1 MTRIN
6 SYHTSL
12 CVLCALLFLMAAPA
26 LAQQNNTN
34 RASAPRSANLDPGA
48 PMTTGGPMW
57 GNVDGST
64 KTIRSQQSLH
74 AGYMV
79 PDGRGGFI
87 WAGAYSEMKAP
98 LPVHEA
104 AQELKLKVREL
115 ADQLLSNT
123 ANGSIAGIIA
133 LPASFVSQ
141 DNFRQSSAF
150 GRYIAE
156 QMFYEFNQR
165 GVPVREYRIGPE
177 LVSVPGQGDFML
189 TRQAGNIVM
198 NSNRAAVI
206 VGTYY
211 SDDDNVFV
219 NARLINGVNGM
230 VLRTANVVFPQTEV
244 TDSMLANS
252 MVHLEPSYV
261 GIKDFNTQTQMTD
274 LSAIDLGEDIH

>member
-1 MTRIN
+1 
-6 SYHTSL
+6 
-12 CVLCALLFLMAAPA
+12 MANPA
-26 LAQQNNTN
+26 SSQQS
-34 RASAPRSANLDPGA
+34 RDPKLDPGA

-57 GNVDGST
+57 GNVDGQPST
-64 KTIRSQQSLH
+64 VRSQQSLH
-74 AGYMV
+74 SGYMV

-98 LPVHEA
+98 LPVHEG

-115 ADQLLSNT
+115 ADQLLSND
-123 ANGSIAGIIA
+123 ARGSIAGIIA

-141 DNFRQSSAF
+141 DNFRQSSSF

-165 GVPVREYRIGPE
+165 GVPIREYRIGPE
-177 LVSVPGQGDFML
+177 LVSVPGEGDFML
-189 TRQAGNIVM
+189 TRGAGNIVM

-211 SDDDNVFV
+211 TDKNNVFV

-230 VLRTANVVFPQTEV
+230 VLRTANVVFPQTKV
-244 TDSMLANS
+244 TETMLANRT
-252 MVHLEPSYV
+252 VHLEPSYV
-261 GIKDFNTQTQMTD
+261 GIKDFNTQTQATD